1 MTLYACVV
9 VVCAEAVAVCDEAPR
24 VGSLVITIYQLVSG
38 VVMCVNGGWAVPL
51 WCYELVIVGTM

>member
-38 VVMCVNGGWAVPL
+38 VVMCVNGGWA
-51 WCYELVIVGTM
+51 